1 MSKANPKVDAWLSKA
16 ENWQPEMRKLRSIVL
31 GCGLGEE
38 LKWYKP
44 VYTFGKKNVVIVMAL
59 KDAVALAFCKGA
71 LLKDPERVLARIGE
85 HSQAGRWIKFTS
97 VRQIAAVAATL
108 KAYVREAVEV
118 EKAGLEVPQKKT
130 SDYPVPAELKEKMA
144 ELPAFEKAFRAL
156 TPGRQRGYLIYFAG
170 AKQSK
175 TRESRIERCV
185 PLIFEGKG
193 LQDDYNATRPSRA
206 RDSSASRRKA
216 AS

>member
-1 MSKANPKVDAWLSKA
+1 VSKANPKVDAWISKA
-16 ENWQPEMRKLRSIVL
+16 KNWQPEMRKLRSVIL

-44 VYTFGKKNVVIVMAL
+44 VYTFGEKNVVIIMAL
-59 KDAVALAFCKGA
+59 KETVALAFCKGA
-71 LLKDPERVLARIGE
+71 LLKDPKHVLARIGE

-97 VRQIAAVAATL
+97 VREITAMATTL
-108 KAYVREAVEV
+108 KAYIREAVEA

-130 SDYPVPAELKEKMA
+130 SDYPVPAELKKKLT
-144 ELPAFEKAFRAL
+144 ELPAFKKAFTAL
-156 TPGRQRGYLIYFAG
+156 TPGRQRGYLLYFAG

-175 TRESRIERCV
+175 TRESRIEKCM

-193 LQDDYNATRPSRA
+193 LLDDYNSMRSSRA
-206 RDSSASRRKA
+206 KGSSR
-216 AS
+216 